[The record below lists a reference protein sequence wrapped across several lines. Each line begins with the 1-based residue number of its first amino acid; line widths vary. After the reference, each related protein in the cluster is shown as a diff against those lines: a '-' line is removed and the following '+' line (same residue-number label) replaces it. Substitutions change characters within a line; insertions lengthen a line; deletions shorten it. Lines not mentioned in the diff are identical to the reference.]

1 MDVKSSYDIIA
12 NEFKDTRVFTWSWVD
27 NYIKNIS
34 INNYLNILDI
44 GCGNG
49 RFLNYNNNLGKKF
62 KFFHNFYGIDIS
74 LMQLK
79 NNTNKSECIQC
90 NMINLPFKSSSFNH
104 ILCIASFH
112 HLKNNEERLNCLKEL
127 KRVLIK
133 NNNSSILLS
142 VWSFNQPNKTKRI
155 FNQYGDNIV
164 NWKMKN
170 NKIIPRY
177 YYIFKIDEIKNL
189 LQLEFEIDNHIWE
202 CGNEIFILKLNW
214 RKL

>member
-12 NEFKDTRVFTWSWVD
+12 KEFKDTRVFTWNWVD
-27 NYIKNIS
+27 KYIKEIS
-34 INNYLNILDI
+34 NNNYLNILDI

-49 RFLNYNNNLGKKF
+49 RFLNYNNNLGKTF
-62 KFFHNFYGIDIS
+62 NFFHNFYGIDIS
-74 LMQLK
+74 FMQLK
-79 NNTNKSECIQC
+79 NNTNKSQCIQC
-90 NMINLPFKSSSFNH
+90 NMVNLPFKNSSFNN

-155 FNQYGDNIV
+155 FNHYGDNIV

-170 NKIIPRY
+170 NQIIPRY
-177 YYIFKIDEIKNL
+177 YYIFEINEIKNL
-189 LQLEFEIDNHIWE
+189 LKSVFTIYNHMWD
-202 CGNEIFILKLNW
+202 CGNEIFILKLNN
-214 RKL
+214 